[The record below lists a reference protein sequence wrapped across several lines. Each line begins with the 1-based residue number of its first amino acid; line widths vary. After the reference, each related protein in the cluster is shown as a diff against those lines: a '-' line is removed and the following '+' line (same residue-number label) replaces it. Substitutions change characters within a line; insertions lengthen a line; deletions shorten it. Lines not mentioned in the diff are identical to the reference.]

1 LLAGGC
7 EKSTATFCW
16 PLPIVVGQTILP
28 PAAFLATNAHVMS
41 MVYFLSIDAKT
52 SCWADVRQHQQS
64 QMRDESA
71 SNEGN
76 MLSRCLKMAALC
88 AGVAMTSVAIT
99 PAVSAQTFPMQPI
112 KVLIGFGPGSA
123 ADILARLVGK
133 QMEASLGQPIV
144 VENRPGNSSMIAA
157 ETVTRA
163 PADGYTLFMA
173 TIANTL
179 NPAETKSNFNL
190 GRDLAPIAL
199 LGIVP
204 NVLVA
209 HPSVPANNLQELIAL
224 AKSKPESLTFGS
236 SGYATASYMAAEL
249 FNANAGTKIVM
260 VPYQGGSNQAVS
272 DLLSG
277 RITLMFNVAAT
288 LAPHVE
294 AGKLKAFAVAQ
305 SKRASIM
312 PDVPTLAEA
321 GMAGYDAGIWIGLL
335 APVGTPPAIIE
346 KLSGAANDALN
357 TEAVRTALKRQGTDP
372 LGGTPKQFADFI
384 HADIEKWVAVLASS
398 SSGK

>member
-1 LLAGGC
+1 M
-7 EKSTATFCW
+7 FCH
-16 PLPIVVGQTILP
+16 T
-28 PAAFLATNAHVMS
+28 
-41 MVYFLSIDAKT
+41 
-52 SCWADVRQHQQS
+52 
-64 QMRDESA
+64 
-71 SNEGN
+71 
-76 MLSRCLKMAALC
+76 LKMAALC
-88 AGVAMTSVAIT
+88 AGVMGAMVAGAASV
-99 PAVSAQTFPMQPI
+99 VAQTYPAQPI

-157 ETVTRA
+157 ETVVRA
-163 PADGYTLFMA
+163 SADGYTLFMA

-179 NPAETKSNFNL
+179 NPAETRSNFNL
-190 GRDLAPIAL
+190 DKDLAPIAL

-249 FNANAGTKIVM
+249 FNANAGTKIVI

-277 RITLMFNVAAT
+277 RITVMFNVAAT
-288 LAPHVE
+288 LASHVE

-312 PDVPTLAEA
+312 PEVPTLAEA
-321 GMAGYDAGIWIGLL
+321 GMPGYDAGIWIGLL
-335 APVGTPPAIIE
+335 APAGTPPAVIE
-346 KLSGAANDALN
+346 RLSGAANDALN
-357 TEAVRTALKRQGTDP
+357 TQEVRTALKRQGTDP
-372 LGGTPKQFADFI
+372 RGGTPKEFADFI
-384 HADIEKWVAVLASS
+384 RADIEKWVAVFAS

>member
-1 LLAGGC
+1 MFRRTLRV
-7 EKSTATFCW
+7 F
-16 PLPIVVGQTILP
+16 V
-28 PAAFLATNAHVMS
+28 
-41 MVYFLSIDAKT
+41 
-52 SCWADVRQHQQS
+52 
-64 QMRDESA
+64 
-71 SNEGN
+71 
-76 MLSRCLKMAALC
+76 LC
-88 AGVAMTSVAIT
+88 AGVALASLAGSSSGM
-99 PAVSAQTFPMQPI
+99 AQTYPAQPI
-112 KVLIGFGPGSA
+112 KILIGFGPGSA
-123 ADILARLVGK
+123 ADILARLVSK
-133 QMEASLGQPIV
+133 EMEVRLGQPIV

-157 ETVTRA
+157 ETVSRA

-190 GRDLAPIAL
+190 AKDLAPITL
-199 LGIVP
+199 LGTVP

-224 AKSKPESLTFGS
+224 AKSKPDTLTFGS

-260 VPYQGGSNQAVS
+260 VPNQGGSNQAVS

-288 LAPHVE
+288 LAPHVG

-305 SKRASIM
+305 GKRASIM
-312 PDVPTLAEA
+312 PDVPTLSEA

-335 APVGTPPAIIE
+335 APGGTPPAIIE
-346 KLSGAANDALN
+346 KLSAAANEALN
-357 TEAVRTALKRQGTDP
+357 TEMVRTALKRQGTDP
-372 LGGTPKQFADFI
+372 VGGTPKEFADFI
-384 HADIEKWVAVLASS
+384 RADIEKWTAVLAA
-398 SSGK
+398 SGGGK

>member
-1 LLAGGC
+1 M
-7 EKSTATFCW
+7 F
-16 PLPIVVGQTILP
+16 
-28 PAAFLATNAHVMS
+28 
-41 MVYFLSIDAKT
+41 
-52 SCWADVRQHQQS
+52 
-64 QMRDESA
+64 
-71 SNEGN
+71 
-76 MLSRCLKMAALC
+76 SRTLKIFVFC
-88 AGVAMTSVAIT
+88 AGVALASLAGSASAVEQTY
-99 PAVSAQTFPMQPI
+99 PAQPI
-112 KVLIGFGPGSA
+112 KILIGFGPGSA
-123 ADILARLVGK
+123 ADILARLVSK
-133 QMEASLGQPIV
+133 EMEVHLGQPIV

-157 ETVTRA
+157 ETVARA

-190 GRDLAPIAL
+190 AKDLAPITL
-199 LGIVP
+199 LGTVP

-224 AKSKPESLTFGS
+224 AKSKPDTLTFGS

-305 SKRASIM
+305 GKRASIM
-312 PDVPTLAEA
+312 PDVPTLSEA
-321 GMAGYDAGIWIGLL
+321 GMTGYDAGIWIGLL
-335 APVGTPPAIIE
+335 APGGTPPAIIE
-346 KLSGAANDALN
+346 KLSAAANEALN
-357 TEAVRTALKRQGTDP
+357 TEMVRTALKRQGTDP
-372 LGGTPKQFADFI
+372 VGGTPKEFADFI
-384 HADIEKWVAVLASS
+384 RADIEKWTAVLAA
-398 SSGK
+398 SSGGK

>member
-1 LLAGGC
+1 MLGRYLRASALGAAIAMILALISVAGG
-7 EKSTATFCW
+7 
-16 PLPIVVGQTILP
+16 
-28 PAAFLATNAHVMS
+28 AA
-41 MVYFLSIDAKT
+41 
-52 SCWADVRQHQQS
+52 
-64 QMRDESA
+64 
-71 SNEGN
+71 
-76 MLSRCLKMAALC
+76 
-88 AGVAMTSVAIT
+88 AI
-99 PAVSAQTFPMQPI
+99 AQTYPAQPI
-112 KVLIGFGPGSA
+112 KILIGFGPGSA

-157 ETVTRA
+157 ETVMRA

-190 GRDLAPIAL
+190 GRDLAPIVL
-199 LGIVP
+199 LGTVP

-224 AKSKPESLTFGS
+224 AKSKPDSLTFGS

-249 FNANAGTKIVM
+249 FNAKAGTHIVA

-335 APVGTPPAIIE
+335 APAATPPAIIE
-346 KLSGAANDALN
+346 KLSAAANAALN
-357 TEAVRTALKRQGTDP
+357 TDAVRAALKQQGTDP
-372 LGGTPKQFADFI
+372 VGGTPKEFADFI
-384 HADIEKWVAVLASS
+384 RADIEKWVAVLALSTA
-398 SSGK
+398 KK

>member
-1 LLAGGC
+1 M
-7 EKSTATFCW
+7 F
-16 PLPIVVGQTILP
+16 
-28 PAAFLATNAHVMS
+28 
-41 MVYFLSIDAKT
+41 
-52 SCWADVRQHQQS
+52 
-64 QMRDESA
+64 
-71 SNEGN
+71 
-76 MLSRCLKMAALC
+76 SRTLKIFVFC
-88 AGVAMTSVAIT
+88 AGVALASLAGSASAVEQTY
-99 PAVSAQTFPMQPI
+99 PAQPI
-112 KVLIGFGPGSA
+112 KILIGFGPGSA
-123 ADILARLVGK
+123 ADILARLVSK
-133 QMEASLGQPIV
+133 EMEVHLGQPIV

-157 ETVTRA
+157 ETVARA

-190 GRDLAPIAL
+190 AKDMAPITL
-199 LGIVP
+199 LGTVP

-209 HPSVPANNLQELIAL
+209 HPSVPANNLRELIAL
-224 AKSKPESLTFGS
+224 AKSKPDTLTFGS

-312 PDVPTLAEA
+312 PDVPTLTEA
-321 GMAGYDAGIWIGLL
+321 GMTGYDAGIWIGLL
-335 APVGTPPAIIE
+335 APSGTPPAIIE
-346 KLSGAANDALN
+346 KLSAAANEALN
-357 TEAVRTALKRQGTDP
+357 AEMVRTALKRQGTDP
-372 LGGTPKQFADFI
+372 VGGTPKEFADFI
-384 HADIEKWVAVLASS
+384 RADIEKWTALLAASS
-398 SSGK
+398 GGK

>member
-1 LLAGGC
+1 MKRQGLRGG
-7 EKSTATFCW
+7 
-16 PLPIVVGQTILP
+16 
-28 PAAFLATNAHVMS
+28 
-41 MVYFLSIDAKT
+41 
-52 SCWADVRQHQQS
+52 
-64 QMRDESA
+64 
-71 SNEGN
+71 GN
-76 MLSRCLKMAALC
+76 MFRRCNKVVALC
-88 AGVAMTSVAIT
+88 AGIMMIAAAGTA
-99 PAVSAQTFPMQPI
+99 AVMAQTYPPQPVKI
-112 KVLIGFGPGSA
+112 LIGLGPRSA

-133 QMEASLGQPIV
+133 QMEVSLGQPIV

-157 ETVTRA
+157 ESVARA

-190 GRDLAPIAL
+190 GRDLAPIVL
-199 LGIVP
+199 LGTVP

-249 FNANAGTKIVM
+249 FNDNAGTKILS

-272 DLLSG
+272 DLISG
-277 RITLMFNVAAT
+277 RITLMFNAAPT

-305 SKRASIM
+305 SQRASIM

-321 GMAGYDAGIWIGLL
+321 GMTGFDAGIWIGLL
-335 APVGTPPAIIE
+335 APAGTPPAIID

-357 TEAVRTALKRQGTDP
+357 TAEVRTALKRQGTDP
-372 LGGTPKQFADFI
+372 LGGTPQEFADFI
-384 HADIEKWVAVLASS
+384 RTDIAKWIAVLALPSS
-398 SSGK
+398 AK

>member
-1 LLAGGC
+1 MFSGYLR
-7 EKSTATFCW
+7 
-16 PLPIVVGQTILP
+16 IL
-28 PAAFLATNAHVMS
+28 
-41 MVYFLSIDAKT
+41 
-52 SCWADVRQHQQS
+52 
-64 QMRDESA
+64 
-71 SNEGN
+71 
-76 MLSRCLKMAALC
+76 ALC
-88 AGVAMTSVAIT
+88 AGVATASVAGAASAT
-99 PAVSAQTFPMQPI
+99 AQTYPAQPI
-112 KVLIGFGPGSA
+112 RVLIGFGPGSA

-133 QMEASLGQPIV
+133 QMEVSLGQPIV

-157 ETVTRA
+157 ETVARA

-190 GRDLAPIAL
+190 GRDLAPIVL
-199 LGIVP
+199 LGTVP

-224 AKSKPESLTFGS
+224 AKSKPETLTFGS

-249 FNANAGTKIVM
+249 FNAKAGTQIVA

-305 SKRASIM
+305 SRRASIM

-321 GMAGYDAGIWIGLL
+321 GMTGYDAGIWIGLL
-335 APVGTPPAIIE
+335 APAATPPAIIE
-346 KLSGAANDALN
+346 KLSTAANEALN
-357 TEAVRTALKRQGTDP
+357 TEAVRSALKQQGTDP
-372 LGGTPKQFADFI
+372 VGGTPKEFADFI
-384 HADIEKWVAVLASS
+384 RADIEKWVAVLASAS
-398 SSGK
+398 VKK

>member
-1 LLAGGC
+1 MFSRRI
-7 EKSTATFCW
+7 K
-16 PLPIVVGQTILP
+16 IV
-28 PAAFLATNAHVMS
+28 AF
-41 MVYFLSIDAKT
+41 
-52 SCWADVRQHQQS
+52 
-64 QMRDESA
+64 
-71 SNEGN
+71 
-76 MLSRCLKMAALC
+76 C
-88 AGVAMTSVAIT
+88 AGVTMTLVAATTSI
-99 PAVSAQTFPMQPI
+99 SAQTYPVQPI
-112 KVLIGFGPGSA
+112 KVIVGFGPGSA
-123 ADILARLVGK
+123 ADILARFVGK
-133 QMEASLGQPIV
+133 QMEAGLGQPIV

-157 ETVTRA
+157 ETVARA
-163 PADGYTLFMA
+163 SADGYTLFMA

-179 NPAETKSNFNL
+179 NPAETKSSFNL
-190 GRDLAPIAL
+190 GQDLAPIAL

-209 HPSVPANNLQELIAL
+209 HPSVPADNLQELIAL

-249 FNANAGTKIVM
+249 FNANAGTKILA

-288 LAPHVE
+288 LAPQVE

-321 GMAGYDAGIWIGLL
+321 GMPGYDAGIWIGLL
-335 APVGTPPAIIE
+335 APAGTPPAIIE

-357 TEAVRTALKRQGTDP
+357 TQEVRTALKRQGTDP
-372 LGGTPKQFADFI
+372 VGGTPKEFADFI
-384 HADIEKWVAVLASS
+384 RADIEKWVAVLASS

>member
-1 LLAGGC
+1 
-7 EKSTATFCW
+7 
-16 PLPIVVGQTILP
+16 
-28 PAAFLATNAHVMS
+28 M
-41 MVYFLSIDAKT
+41 
-52 SCWADVRQHQQS
+52 
-64 QMRDESA
+64 
-71 SNEGN
+71 
-76 MLSRCLKMAALC
+76 
-88 AGVAMTSVAIT
+88 
-99 PAVSAQTFPMQPI
+99 
-112 KVLIGFGPGSA
+112 
-123 ADILARLVGK
+123 
-133 QMEASLGQPIV
+133 
-144 VENRPGNSSMIAA
+144 VENRPGNSSMLAA
-157 ETVTRA
+157 ETVARA
-163 PADGYTLFMA
+163 SPDGYTLFMA

-190 GRDLAPIAL
+190 GKDLAPIAL

-224 AKSKPESLTFGS
+224 AKSRPENLTFGS

-249 FNANAGTKIVM
+249 FNANAGTRILM

-305 SKRASIM
+305 SKRASFM
-312 PDVPTLAEA
+312 PDVPTLAQA
-321 GMAGYDAGIWIGLL
+321 GMPGYDAGIWIGLL
-335 APVGTPPAIIE
+335 APAATPPAIIE

-357 TEAVRTALKRQGTDP
+357 TQDVRTALKRQGTDP
-372 LGGTPKQFADFI
+372 LGGTPKEFADFI
-384 HADIEKWVAVLASS
+384 RADIEKWVAVLASS

>member
-1 LLAGGC
+1 MRNEPQDLARSG
-7 EKSTATFCW
+7 E
-16 PLPIVVGQTILP
+16 IL
-28 PAAFLATNAHVMS
+28 F
-41 MVYFLSIDAKT
+41 
-52 SCWADVRQHQQS
+52 
-64 QMRDESA
+64 
-71 SNEGN
+71 
-76 MLSRCLKMAALC
+76 SRYLKIAALC
-88 AGVAMTSVAIT
+88 AGIAMTAVAGAASV
-99 PAVSAQTFPMQPI
+99 VAQTYPAQPI
-112 KVLIGFGPGSA
+112 KVVIGFGPGSA

-133 QMEASLGQPIV
+133 QMEFSLGQPIV

-157 ETVTRA
+157 ESVARA
-163 PADGYTLFMA
+163 SADGYTLFMA

-179 NPAETKSNFNL
+179 NPTETKSNFNL

-209 HPSVPANNLQELIAL
+209 HPSVPANNLRELIAL

-249 FNANAGTKIVM
+249 FNAKAGTKIVS
-260 VPYQGGSNQAVS
+260 VPYQGGSNQALS

-288 LAPHVE
+288 LAPHVA

-305 SKRASIM
+305 SNRASIM

-321 GMAGYDAGIWIGLL
+321 GMTGYDAGIWIGLL
-335 APVGTPPAIIE
+335 APPGTPPAIIE
-346 KLSGAANDALN
+346 KLSVAANAALN
-357 TEAVRTALKRQGTDP
+357 NEEVRTTLKRQGTDP
-372 LGGTPKQFADFI
+372 VGGTPKEFADFI
-384 HADIEKWVAVLASS
+384 RADIEKWVAVLATPSS
-398 SSGK
+398 AK

>member
-1 LLAGGC
+1 
-7 EKSTATFCW
+7 
-16 PLPIVVGQTILP
+16 
-28 PAAFLATNAHVMS
+28 
-41 MVYFLSIDAKT
+41 
-52 SCWADVRQHQQS
+52 
-64 QMRDESA
+64 
-71 SNEGN
+71 
-76 MLSRCLKMAALC
+76 
-88 AGVAMTSVAIT
+88 
-99 PAVSAQTFPMQPI
+99 
-112 KVLIGFGPGSA
+112 
-123 ADILARLVGK
+123 
-133 QMEASLGQPIV
+133 
-144 VENRPGNSSMIAA
+144 MIAA
-157 ETVTRA
+157 ETVARA

-199 LGIVP
+199 LGMVP

-209 HPSVPANNLQELIAL
+209 HPSVPADNLQELIAL

-249 FNANAGTKIVM
+249 FNANAGTKILA

-305 SKRASIM
+305 SSRASIM

-321 GMAGYDAGIWIGLL
+321 GMPGYDAGIWIGLL
-335 APVGTPPAIIE
+335 APAGTPPAIIA

-357 TEAVRTALKRQGTDP
+357 TQEVRIALKRQGTDP
-372 LGGTPKQFADFI
+372 LGGTPKEFADFI
-384 HADIEKWVAVLASS
+384 RADIEKWVAVLASS
-398 SSGK
+398 NSGK

>member
-1 LLAGGC
+1 MFSRYLG
-7 EKSTATFCW
+7 
-16 PLPIVVGQTILP
+16 
-28 PAAFLATNAHVMS
+28 MS
-41 MVYFLSIDAKT
+41 
-52 SCWADVRQHQQS
+52 
-64 QMRDESA
+64 
-71 SNEGN
+71 
-76 MLSRCLKMAALC
+76 ALC
-88 AGVAMTSVAIT
+88 LGVAMIAAAGTAS
-99 PAVSAQTFPMQPI
+99 VSAQTYPAQPI
-112 KVLIGFGPGSA
+112 KIVIGFGPGSA

-133 QMEASLGQPIV
+133 QMETSLGQPIV

-157 ETVTRA
+157 EAVARA

-179 NPAETKSNFNL
+179 NPAEMKSSFNL

-224 AKSKPESLTFGS
+224 AKSKPETPDIRLFRLCNG
-236 SGYATASYMAAEL
+236 EL
-249 FNANAGTKIVM
+249 HGGRAVQC
-260 VPYQGGSNQAVS
+260 QGGHQDPDRFPIRAAAIRPLS

-321 GMAGYDAGIWIGLL
+321 GMDRL
-335 APVGTPPAIIE
+335 
-346 KLSGAANDALN
+346 
-357 TEAVRTALKRQGTDP
+357 
-372 LGGTPKQFADFI
+372 
-384 HADIEKWVAVLASS
+384 
-398 SSGK
+398 

>member
-1 LLAGGC
+1 MFSG
-7 EKSTATFCW
+7 T
-16 PLPIVVGQTILP
+16 
-28 PAAFLATNAHVMS
+28 
-41 MVYFLSIDAKT
+41 
-52 SCWADVRQHQQS
+52 
-64 QMRDESA
+64 
-71 SNEGN
+71 
-76 MLSRCLKMAALC
+76 LKMAALC
-88 AGVAMTSVAIT
+88 AGVMVMSVVSVAS
-99 PAVSAQTFPMQPI
+99 VVAQTYPAQPI
-112 KVLIGFGPGSA
+112 RVIVGFGPASA

-133 QMEASLGQPIV
+133 QMEAGLGQPIV

-157 ETVTRA
+157 DSVARA
-163 PADGYTLFMA
+163 TADGYTLFMA

-190 GRDLAPIAL
+190 GKELAPIAL

-209 HPSVPANNLQELIAL
+209 HPSVPANSLQELIAL
-224 AKSKPESLTFGS
+224 AKSKPEGLTFGS

-249 FNANAGTKIVM
+249 FNEKAGTKILA

-321 GMAGYDAGIWIGLL
+321 GMEGFDAGIWIGLL
-335 APVGTPPAIIE
+335 APAGTPPAIIE
-346 KLSGAANDALN
+346 KLSAAANDALN
-357 TEAVRTALKRQGTDP
+357 NEAVRTALKRQGTDP
-372 LGGTPKQFADFI
+372 LGGTSNEFADFI
-384 HADIEKWVAVLASS
+384 RADIAKWGAILARPGPS
-398 SSGK
+398 K

>member
-1 LLAGGC
+1 MFSGSIQALAL
-7 EKSTATFCW
+7 K
-16 PLPIVVGQTILP
+16 
-28 PAAFLATNAHVMS
+28 AF
-41 MVYFLSIDAKT
+41 
-52 SCWADVRQHQQS
+52 
-64 QMRDESA
+64 
-71 SNEGN
+71 
-76 MLSRCLKMAALC
+76 ALC
-88 AGVAMTSVAIT
+88 AGVAIGSVAGPIS
-99 PAVSAQTFPMQPI
+99 VKSQTYPTQPVRI
-112 KVLIGFGPGSA
+112 LVGFGPGSA

-157 ETVTRA
+157 ETVARA
-163 PADGYTLFMA
+163 TPDGYTLFMA

-179 NPAETKSNFNL
+179 NPAETKSSFNL
-190 GRDLAPIAL
+190 ARDLAPIAL

-224 AKSKPESLTFGS
+224 AKSKPETLTFGS

-249 FNANAGTKIVM
+249 FNAKAGTKILSVL
-260 VPYQGGSNQAVS
+260 YQGGSNQALS

-305 SKRASIM
+305 SRRASIM
-312 PDVPTLAEA
+312 PEVPTLTEA
-321 GMAGYDAGIWIGLL
+321 GMTGYDAGIWIGLL
-335 APVGTPPAIIE
+335 APAATPPAIIE
-346 KLSGAANDALN
+346 KLSGAANAALG
-357 TEAVRTALKRQGTDP
+357 TDDVRTALKQQGTDP
-372 LGGTPKQFADFI
+372 VGGTPREFADFI
-384 HADIEKWVAVLASS
+384 RTDIEKWVAVLASS
-398 SSGK
+398 SAGK